1 MRIAEQTQLF
11 PAEIYGKAA
20 GCAKERFLILLVF

>member
-11 PAEIYGKAA
+11 PVEIYEKAA
-20 GCAKERFLILLVF
+20 GYAKERFLLISVF